1 MVRIQ
6 VFMLSNDFDVIWTK
20 VFSNVDILK
29 IPENYTLDGMLQSEV
44 FDKYYHSVLRIIL
57 QDSCLADYLNINMPD
72 IMAITVNDKFLT
84 PDAFNNLCDFKDT
97 PNDHIVYQKQI
108 QEALEKYSGIRFII
122 PTLANDWKEKQN
134 KTVEESYK
142 LEKILKEY
150 IS

>member
-1 MVRIQ
+1 
-6 VFMLSNDFDVIWTK
+6 MLSNGFDVIWTK
-20 VFSNVDILK
+20 VFSNVDILE

-44 FDKYYHSVLRIIL
+44 FDK
-57 QDSCLADYLNINMPD
+57 
-72 IMAITVNDKFLT
+72 FLT
-84 PDAFNNLCDFKDT
+84 PDAFNNLCAFKDT
-97 PNDHIVYQKQI
+97 PDDHIVYQKQI

-122 PTLANDWKEKQN
+122 PPLANDWKEKQN